1 MSVSNSRDM
10 KFLVTL
16 EVDYELPERY
26 RDKVVMEWYEPH
38 INEYSFSA
46 NKTVLRGEVE
56 ALDNMQAT
64 VLFLQEVWKLF
75 PIDSENS
82 ELRITTELR

>member
-1 MSVSNSRDM
+1 MSGSNSRDV

-16 EVDYELPERY
+16 EVDYELPEIYKDRVKMY
-26 RDKVVMEWYEPH
+26 WYFPF
-38 INEYSFSA
+38 INDYDFSA

-64 VLFLQEVWKLF
+64 VLFLQEVWKFF